1 MTRCAKGLTVALLA
15 MGLAACGTGQKR
27 DPGPSPEPDDDMVPA
42 EPIEKAPSAE
52 TDAPESAESRYEEA
66 LGFLRSGRNDAARR
80 ALEALMQELPEASGP
95 PTNLGIL
102 QVREGRHGQAQA
114 LLEEAIRRNPDNL
127 VARNWLA
134 HSHRENRRPESAEQ
148 TWQEALE
155 RAPDYTAAHINLGR
169 LYEEVLADL
178 PAAIRHYRAAFESSD
193 GEALRVLPWI
203 AQLEER
209 LQQGRQSD
217 DAPAGTDAQNVR
229 DTASA
234 NQEP

>member
-15 MGLAACGTGQKR
+15 IGLAACGTGQKR
-27 DPGPSPEPDDDMVPA
+27 APAPEPADDMVPA
-42 EPIEKAPSAE
+42 EPIEQTPSAGTEAPKSAE
-52 TDAPESAESRYEEA
+52 TRYEEA

-80 ALEALMQELPEASGP
+80 ALETLMRELPGASGP

-102 QVREGRHGQAQA
+102 QAREGRHEQAQA
-114 LLEEAIRRNPDNL
+114 LLAEAIRRNPDNL

-148 TWQEALE
+148 AWLDALE

-203 AQLEER
+203 AQLEQR

-217 DAPAGTDAQNVR
+217 DAPAGADAQNAR
-229 DTASA
+229 NTASA
-234 NQEP
+234 N

>member
-1 MTRCAKGLTVALLA
+1 MTRCAKGLTIALLA
-15 MGLAACGTGQKR
+15 MGVAACGTGPKR
-27 DPGPSPEPDDDMVPA
+27 GPAPEPADDMVPA
-42 EPIEKAPSAE
+42 EPIDRGPSPE
-52 TDAPESAESRYEEA
+52 GDAPETVESRYDEA
-66 LGFLRSGRNDAARR
+66 IGFLRSGRNDAARR
-80 ALEALMQELPEASGP
+80 ALESLMQELPEASGP

-102 QVREGRHGQAQA
+102 QAREGRHAQARA

-148 TWQEALE
+148 VWLRALE

-178 PAAIRHYRAAFESSD
+178 PAAIRHYRAAFESSN

-209 LQQGRQSD
+209 LQDGRQSN
-217 DAPAGTDAQNVR
+217 DAPAGADAQNAP

-234 NQEP
+234 NEEP

>member
-1 MTRCAKGLTVALLA
+1 MTRCAKGLTIALLA
-15 MGLAACGTGQKR
+15 MGVAACGTGPKR
-27 DPGPSPEPDDDMVPA
+27 GPAPEPADDMVPA
-42 EPIEKAPSAE
+42 EPIDRGPSRE
-52 TDAPESAESRYEEA
+52 GDAPATVESRYDEA

-80 ALEALMQELPEASGP
+80 ALESLMQELPEASGP

-102 QVREGRHGQAQA
+102 QAREGRHAQARA

-148 TWQEALE
+148 VWLRALE

-178 PAAIRHYRAAFESSD
+178 PAAIRHYRAAFESSN

-209 LQQGRQSD
+209 LQDGRQSN
-217 DAPAGTDAQNVR
+217 DAPAGADAQNAP

-234 NQEP
+234 NEEP